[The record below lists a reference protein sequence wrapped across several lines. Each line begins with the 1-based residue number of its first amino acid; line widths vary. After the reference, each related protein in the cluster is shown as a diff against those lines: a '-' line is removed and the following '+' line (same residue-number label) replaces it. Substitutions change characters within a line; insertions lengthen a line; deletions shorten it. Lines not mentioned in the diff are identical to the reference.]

1 VTLKTKLLLWLGAGA
16 TGVMATVPLFV
27 FGSVETQNVWW
38 PVVLPS
44 VMMGYLAI
52 GGLPARE
59 ALVEVTMS
67 TLTILALNFVRLY
80 PRNPAGWAFLLTVAI
95 PGSILGW
102 RQRRLNQTRRG

>member
-1 VTLKTKLLLWLGAGA
+1 MKLLLWLGAGA
-16 TGVMATVPLFV
+16 TGVTATVPLFV
-27 FGSVETQNVWW
+27 FGSAETQNFWC

-44 VMMGYLAI
+44 VMMGYLAF
-52 GGLPARE
+52 GGLPTRE

-80 PRNPAGWAFLLTVAI
+80 PRNPAAWAFLLTVAI